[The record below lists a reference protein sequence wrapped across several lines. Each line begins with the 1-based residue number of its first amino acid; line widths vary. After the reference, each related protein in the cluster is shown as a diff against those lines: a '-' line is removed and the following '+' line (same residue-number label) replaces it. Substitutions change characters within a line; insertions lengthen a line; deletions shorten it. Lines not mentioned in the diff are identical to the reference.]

1 MRSRGGRDRTGPGGM
16 FPCSDTR
23 RLYPSP
29 VTAQSPPWE
38 RRIDL
43 ALSAILWSSLV
54 LGVVLSAVN
63 ATTDTFV
70 ALAAVIGAT
79 YASILQFTPRRIR
92 DGEMI
97 GELVAVGG
105 VVAAL
110 IAVAITGGGDSGYVL
125 FLAIPPFY
133 AGAFLGRRIGL
144 ETAILTSIGFVTIV
158 LALEQSIDGSIIQ
171 TVLLYFVIALAFSE
185 AKRLLVEERQRSDA
199 MAVES
204 ELFARR
210 VARLETTHNLLSSL
224 SALANA
230 AELNPVTVG
239 EAALRD
245 LAATVPFAGGQ
256 IVLSGEEGP
265 VILATRGDT
274 SRDDAARVF
283 PMSVADRHLGEL
295 TLHPFQGTSLDD
307 HAEMIAGAMRPVAL
321 AFDNILLLQQIARRT
336 VAEERAR
343 LARELHDDIGPSLA
357 SIGLTID
364 ALLYQMDAEPSQARQ
379 LESMR
384 ALVTR
389 LVERVRTTVADL
401 RAAQSESITQT
412 AYRLSTEVGADGP
425 SVVIDV
431 EERNPTRPA
440 MSLDLAAIVTEA
452 FRNAVRHADAT
463 EITIRGVVDRDRGTI
478 AVEDNGEGFDPHA
491 RPAGHFGLV
500 GLEERAGNIG
510 AELEMTSAPGEG
522 CTVRVTWGGSSTG
535 HEDDAVRVRSEQ
547 G

>member
-1 MRSRGGRDRTGPGGM
+1 M
-16 FPCSDTR
+16 
-23 RLYPSP
+23 
-29 VTAQSPPWE
+29 
-38 RRIDL
+38 
-43 ALSAILWSSLV
+43 SAILWSSLV
-54 LGVVLSAVN
+54 LGVVLSSVN
-63 ATTDTFV
+63 ATADTLV

-92 DGEMI
+92 DGELI

-144 ETAILTSIGFVTIV
+144 ETAILTSIGFLTIV
-158 LALEQSIDGSIIQ
+158 LALEQPLDASVIQ

-199 MAVES
+199 LAVES
-204 ELFARR
+204 ELTARR
-210 VARLETTHNLLSSL
+210 IARLETTHNLLSSL

-256 IVLSGEEGP
+256 IVLSGEDGD
-265 VILATRGDT
+265 VVLATRGDT
-274 SRDDAARVF
+274 SRDDARVF
-283 PMSVADRHLGEL
+283 PMTVADRNLGRL
-295 TLHPFQGTSLDD
+295 TLHPFQGTSIDEYSD
-307 HAEMIAGAMRPVAL
+307 MIVGAIRPVAL

-336 VAEERAR
+336 VSEERAR

-357 SIGLTID
+357 AIGLTID
-364 ALLYQMDAEPSQARQ
+364 ALLYQLDADPGQARQ

-401 RAAQSESITQT
+401 RAAQAESIAQT

-425 SVVIDV
+425 SIVIDV
-431 EERNPTRPA
+431 EELNPTRPA
-440 MSLDLAAIVTEA
+440 MSQDLAAIVTEA

-463 EITIRGVVDRDRGTI
+463 EITVRGVVDRDRGELS
-478 AVEDNGEGFDPHA
+478 VSDNGKGFEPAA
-491 RPAGHFGLV
+491 RPAGHFGLI
-500 GLEERAGNIG
+500 GLEERARNIG
-510 AELEMTSAPGEG
+510 GTLEVTSMPGQG
-522 CTVRVTWGGSSTG
+522 STVRVTWGSRGSSG
-535 HEDDAVRVRSEQ
+535 SQESPVPARSEKR
-547 G
+547 

>member
-1 MRSRGGRDRTGPGGM
+1 MT
-16 FPCSDTR
+16 
-23 RLYPSP
+23 
-29 VTAQSPPWE
+29 VQSPPWE

-63 ATTDTFV
+63 ATTDTLV

-144 ETAILTSIGFVTIV
+144 ETAILTSIGFLTIV

-256 IVLSGEEGP
+256 IVLNGEDGA

-274 SRDDAARVF
+274 SREADIRVF
-283 PMSVADRHLGEL
+283 PMTVADRHLGEL
-295 TLHPFQGTSLDD
+295 TLHPYQGTSLDD
-307 HAEMIAGAMRPVAL
+307 YSEMIAGAMRPVAL

-364 ALLYQMDAEPSQARQ
+364 ALLYQLDTDPSQARQ

-384 ALVTR
+384 ALITR

-431 EERNPTRPA
+431 DEINPTRPA
-440 MSLDLAAIVTEA
+440 MSQDLAAIVTEA
-452 FRNAVRHADAT
+452 FRNAVQHAGAT
-463 EITIRGVVDRDRGTI
+463 EITIRGIVDRDRGALAI
-478 AVEDNGEGFDPHA
+478 EDNGKGFDPDV

-500 GLEERAGNIG
+500 GLEERARNIG
-510 AELEMTSAPGEG
+510 AELEMTSAPGRG

-535 HEDDAVRVRSEQ
+535 HEDDEVPVGSEQ

>member
-1 MRSRGGRDRTGPGGM
+1 MTE
-16 FPCSDTR
+16 
-23 RLYPSP
+23 
-29 VTAQSPPWE
+29 QSPPWE

-63 ATTDTFV
+63 AAADTLV

-79 YASILQFTPRRIR
+79 YASILQFTPRRLR
-92 DGEMI
+92 DSELI

-158 LALEQSIDGSIIQ
+158 LALEQPVDGSVIQ

-185 AKRLLVEERQRSDA
+185 AKRLLVEERLRSDA
-199 MAVES
+199 IAVES
-204 ELFARR
+204 ELTARR
-210 VARLETTHNLLSSL
+210 IARLETTHNLLSSL

-256 IVLSGEEGP
+256 IVLNGEDGS
-265 VILATRGDT
+265 VVLATRGDT
-274 SRDDAARVF
+274 SQDAGARRF
-283 PMSVADRHLGEL
+283 PMAVADRHLGEL
-295 TLHPFQGTSLDD
+295 TLHPFQGTSLDQYS
-307 HAEMIAGAMRPVAL
+307 EMIAGALRPVAL

-364 ALLYQMDAEPSQARQ
+364 ALLYQLDTDPSEARQ

-401 RAAQSESITQT
+401 RAAQSESISQT

-425 SVVIDV
+425 SVVVDV
-431 EERNPTRPA
+431 EEINPTRPA
-440 MSLDLAAIVTEA
+440 MSQDLAAIVTEA

-463 EITIRGVVDRDRGTI
+463 EISVRGVVDRDSGELI
-478 AVEDNGEGFDPHA
+478 VEDNGRGFDPGT
-491 RPAGHFGLV
+491 RPAGHFGLI
-500 GLEERAGNIG
+500 GLEERARNIG
-510 AELEMTSAPGEG
+510 ADLTVTSAPGRG
-522 CTVRVTWGGSSTG
+522 STVRVAWGGTSSG
-535 HEDDAVRVRSEQ
+535 HEGDDVRVRSEQ
-547 G
+547 H